1 MIIQLKPPLRV
12 MTPHGE
18 GEAIIMIDYDI
29 NWNSVWIVILDA
41 TRKIKHYLSS
51 DLMAMG
57 NLMTGTE
64 DPK

>member
-1 MIIQLKPPLRV
+1 
-12 MTPHGE
+12 
-18 GEAIIMIDYDI
+18 MIDYDI